1 MTYQNPVIAGFHP
14 DPSVC
19 RVGDEY
25 VLVSSSFTYVPG
37 VPVFRSRNL
46 VDWVQIGNVL
56 VRPSQL
62 DLTATVDWSS
72 LGIYAPTIR
81 HHDGRFWVVT
91 TNVGTKGA
99 RNFLVTAEDPA
110 GPWSDPVPVPVAGID
125 PDIAWDA
132 EGNCWVHFSGLGGIA
147 RCRIDTTSGEVLAGP
162 DLTWS
167 GTGLQYPEAPHLF
180 QRDGTWYLMI
190 AEGGTQQGHAVS
202 VARAPSPVGPWEGA
216 PSNPI
221 LSHRSTDRPIQNTG
235 HADMV
240 EATDGTWWMV
250 LLGVRPHGIAPGF
263 HVLGR
268 ETFLTPVDWVNGW
281 PVPHDVQLEMGGS
294 PPGPAA
300 ALATFERDDF
310 DGFELGPTWVGVR
323 RHPSAVSSLR
333 SRPGWLVLEGGE
345 ATLDSPEPVYVGRRQ
360 QHRCCRARA
369 LVDVGGADEAG
380 LALVMDETAH
390 YDVAVH
396 RGRII
401 VRARVGPLDAVVGST
416 PCPPGPVILT
426 IATEPDG
433 HGPDAVA
440 LGFEDA
446 AGASRTLAR
455 LDGRYLSSEVTGG
468 FLGRTIGMYVVG
480 GDAAFDWFDYGE
492 V

>member
-25 VLVSSSFTYVPG
+25 ILANSSFTYLPG

-91 TNVGTKGA
+91 TNVGTTGA
-99 RNFLVTAEDPA
+99 QNFLVTAEDPA

-125 PDIAWDA
+125 PDIAWDH
-132 EGNCWVHFSGLGGIA
+132 EGNCWVHFSGMGGIA
-147 RCRIDTTSGEVLAGP
+147 RCRIDTSTGHVLVGP

-180 QRDGTWYLMI
+180 ERDGTWYLMI
-190 AEGGTQQGHAVS
+190 AEGGTHGGHAVS
-202 VARAPSPVGPWEGA
+202 IARSPSPVGPWEGA

-221 LSHRSTDRPIQNTG
+221 LSHRSTDQPIQNTG

-240 EATDGTWWMV
+240 EATDGSWWMV
-250 LLGVRPHGIAPGF
+250 LLGVRPRGIGPGF

-281 PVPHDVQLEMGGS
+281 PVPHDVQLEMDGG
-294 PPGPAA
+294 PPGPTVPV
-300 ALATFERDDF
+300 ATAEREDF
-310 DGFELGPTWVGVR
+310 DTLELGPRWVGVR
-323 RHPSAVSSLR
+323 RPPQAVSSLR
-333 SRPGWLVLEGGE
+333 SRPGWLVLKGGE
-345 ATLDSPEPVYVGRRQ
+345 PTLDSPEPVFVGRRQ
-360 QHRCCRARA
+360 QHPWCRVRAR
-369 LVDVGGADEAG
+369 VDAGAANEAG
-380 LALVMDETAH
+380 LTLMMDEASH
-390 YDVAVH
+390 YEVAVH
-396 RGRII
+396 RGQILA
-401 VRARVGPLDAVVGST
+401 RARIGPLDAVVGRAA
-416 PCPPGPVILT
+416 CPPGPVILT
-426 IATEPDG
+426 IGTEPHP
-433 HGPDAVA
+433 HGPDTVS
-440 LGFEDA
+440 LGFEDT
-446 AGASRTLAR
+446 AGASQTLAR
-455 LDGRYLSSEVTGG
+455 LDGRYLSTEVTGG
-468 FLGRTIGMYVVG
+468 FLGRTIGMYVVDG
-480 GDAAFDWFDYGE
+480 EAAFDWFDYE
-492 V
+492 EA